1 MNFCMR
7 RSPGGRNRVP
17 RFPCTQSRSSRVD
30 LASEVKDRIGVKIRG
45 MKLLSWSLGLL
56 LVTTPSSLMMLV
68 LLNCP
73 MTEASR
79 KNSLFCCSLWPAL
92 SVFIATVMS
101 ILPGMCNRPRQT
113 SPNSPVRVKQHVQGG
128 D

>member
-1 MNFCMR
+1 MR
-7 RSPGGRNRVP
+7 RSPGGRNRGP
-17 RFPCTQSRSSRVD
+17 RFPCTQSQSLRVG
-30 LASEVKDRIGVKIRG
+30 LGSEVKDRIEVKTRE
-45 MKLLSWSLGLL
+45 KVLLYWSLVGLL

-101 ILPGMCNRPRQT
+101 ILPGMCSRPRQT
-113 SPNSPVRVKQHVQGG
+113 SPNSPVRVRQHEQGR